1 MHELYREIWGHAAPE
16 KKFETWGESRKRQIM
31 HHLDR
36 TQLIHT
42 CILLSFSQSLVT
54 IILDSRAEVQRFM
67 IPRFL
72 KE

>member
-36 TQLIHT
+36 TQLIPHVYFVE
-42 CILLSFSQSLVT
+42 LLSESRYNYSPRYK
-54 IILDSRAEVQRFM
+54 DS
-67 IPRFL
+67 
-72 KE
+72 